1 MSRNIS
7 KEKREKLIE
16 KIKAIK
22 TYIASCE
29 QDENTSNLLS
39 YIAEIEKDIKIK
51 KYGLVYEEHK
61 EEIDETLENCV
72 PILVEENDLFINNDG
87 QMNFLIEGDNLASL
101 TLLEKTHKGKIDFIY
116 IDPPYNTGKEDF
128 IYNDKYVDDEDSFRH
143 SKWSSFMKKRLVKA
157 QQLLA
162 DDGVIFISIDDNEYA
177 PLKLLCDDIF
187 GVQNCLSIHHIQVRY
202 ANKSL
207 NEKKDFQEVCEY
219 VLIYAKNI
227 LNFHANKPYEEYDLN
242 AFCYQIKEIG
252 ACEEDIIGGKNVK
265 IFKKGTYEIIKHNEG
280 NVNLLKATWA
290 SGSVVKGNASGKYFE
305 THLKPRKSVDGLG
318 TLYKVDG
325 IGEDG
330 LGYRYFTGPLKES
343 ATQGLFYSGVPLVRL
358 EEIAKGEAR
367 KYRPISNFYDFSP
380 DFGNIRHEGGVG
392 FNSGKKPTKMLKQFL
407 NYHKRKD
414 ITVLDFF
421 AGSASTGHAVIA
433 LNNEDGGNRKF
444 IMCTSPE
451 KDICRT
457 IAYPRLKNVIEENKN
472 TSLKYFKVEYLPI
485 EDKFYYEYADQLL
498 KHVKELVEL
507 ENAINFNGNNKISI
521 ILTEEELDNFT
532 EDIENHQECKV
543 IYLGHDV
550 LLASIQAKLFNDKKI
565 KINIIP
571 DYYYRELEN

>member
-207 NEKKDFQEVCEY
+207 NEKKAFQECIEY
-219 VLIYAKNI
+219 VLIYAKDITKFDPNRPKKDYSLDSFKFKI
-227 LNFHANKPYEEYDLN
+227 IEKVKVE
-242 AFCYQIKEIG
+242 QITIG
-252 ACEEDIIGGKNVK
+252 DRIVEV
-265 IFKKGTYEIIKHNEG
+265 FKKGEWDIETVEPGID
-280 NVNLLKATWA
+280 NLKETWVTGSIY
-290 SGSVVKGNASGKYFE
+290 SGTGHGKMYQKVVE
-305 THLKPRKSVDGLG
+305 PRLDIDGYQC
-318 TLYKVDG
+318 LYKIYG
-325 IGEDG
+325 LGEDG
-330 LGYRYFTGPLKES
+330 LGYRYFTGPQKVT
-343 ATQGLFYSGVPLVRL
+343 ATKGKMFTGVPLEKREAL
-358 EEIAKGEAR
+358 EKGKAI
-367 KYRPISNFYDFSP
+367 KYGVISNFYDFSP

-532 EDIENHQECKV
+532 EDIENHQECKI

-550 LLASIQAKLFNDKKI
+550 LLTSIQAKLFNGKKI

>member
-1 MSRNIS
+1 MQILTAFLTPCR
-7 KEKREKLIE
+7 RP
-16 KIKAIK
+16 
-22 TYIASCE
+22 SC
-29 QDENTSNLLS
+29 
-39 YIAEIEKDIKIK
+39 
-51 KYGLVYEEHK
+51 
-61 EEIDETLENCV
+61 
-72 PILVEENDLFINNDG
+72 
-87 QMNFLIEGDNLASL
+87 
-101 TLLEKTHKGKIDFIY
+101 
-116 IDPPYNTGKEDF
+116 
-128 IYNDKYVDDEDSFRH
+128 
-143 SKWSSFMKKRLVKA
+143 
-157 QQLLA
+157 
-162 DDGVIFISIDDNEYA
+162 
-177 PLKLLCDDIF
+177 
-187 GVQNCLSIHHIQVRY
+187 
-202 ANKSL
+202 
-207 NEKKDFQEVCEY
+207 
-219 VLIYAKNI
+219 
-227 LNFHANKPYEEYDLN
+227 
-242 AFCYQIKEIG
+242 
-252 ACEEDIIGGKNVK
+252 
-265 IFKKGTYEIIKHNEG
+265 
-280 NVNLLKATWA
+280 
-290 SGSVVKGNASGKYFE
+290 
-305 THLKPRKSVDGLG
+305 
-318 TLYKVDG
+318 
-325 IGEDG
+325 
-330 LGYRYFTGPLKES
+330 GYRYFTGPLKES

-532 EDIENHQECKV
+532 EDIENHQECKI

-550 LLASIQAKLFNDKKI
+550 LLTSIQAKLFNDKKI

>member
-187 GVQNCLSIHHIQVRY
+187 GVHNCLSIHHIQVRY

-207 NEKKDFQEVCEY
+207 NEKKAFQECIEY
-219 VLIYAKNI
+219 VLIYAKDIAKFDPNRPKKDYSLDSFKFKI
-227 LNFHANKPYEEYDLN
+227 IEKVKVD
-242 AFCYQIKEIG
+242 QITIG
-252 ACEEDIIGGKNVK
+252 DRIVEV
-265 IFKKGTYEIIKHNEG
+265 FKKGEWDIETVEPGID
-280 NVNLLKATWA
+280 NLKETWVTGSIY
-290 SGSVVKGNASGKYFE
+290 SGTGHGKMYQKVVE
-305 THLKPRKSVDGLG
+305 PRLDIDGYQC
-318 TLYKVDG
+318 LYKIYG
-325 IGEDG
+325 LGEDG
-330 LGYRYFTGPLKES
+330 LGYRYFTGPQKVT
-343 ATQGLFYSGVPLVRL
+343 ATKGKMFTGVPLEKREAL
-358 EEIAKGEAR
+358 EKGKAI
-367 KYRPISNFYDFSP
+367 KYGVISNFYDFSP

-532 EDIENHQECKV
+532 EDIENHQECKI

-550 LLASIQAKLFNDKKI
+550 LLTSIQAKLFNDKKI

>member
-532 EDIENHQECKV
+532 EDIENHQECNI

-550 LLASIQAKLFNDKKI
+550 LLTSIQAKLFNDKKI

>member
-207 NEKKDFQEVCEY
+207 NEKKAFQECIEY
-219 VLIYAKNI
+219 VLIYAKDITKFDPNRPKKDYSLDSFKFKI
-227 LNFHANKPYEEYDLN
+227 IEKVKVE
-242 AFCYQIKEIG
+242 QITIG
-252 ACEEDIIGGKNVK
+252 DRIVEV
-265 IFKKGTYEIIKHNEG
+265 FKKGEWDIETVEPGID
-280 NVNLLKATWA
+280 NLKETWVTGSIY
-290 SGSVVKGNASGKYFE
+290 SGTGHGKMYQKVVE
-305 THLKPRKSVDGLG
+305 PRLDIDGYQC
-318 TLYKVDG
+318 LYKIYG
-325 IGEDG
+325 LGEDG
-330 LGYRYFTGPLKES
+330 LGYRYFTGPQKVT
-343 ATQGLFYSGVPLVRL
+343 ATKGKMFTGVPLEKREAL
-358 EEIAKGEAR
+358 EKGKAI
-367 KYRPISNFYDFSP
+367 KYGVISNFYDFSP

-532 EDIENHQECKV
+532 EDIENHQECKI
-543 IYLGHDV
+543 IYLGQDV
-550 LLASIQAKLFNDKKI
+550 LLTSIQAKLFNDKKI

>member
-532 EDIENHQECKV
+532 EDIENYQECKI

-550 LLASIQAKLFNDKKI
+550 LLTSIQAKLFNDKKI

>member
-550 LLASIQAKLFNDKKI
+550 LLTSIQAKLFNDKKI

>member
-532 EDIENHQECKV
+532 EDIENHQECKI

-550 LLASIQAKLFNDKKI
+550 LLTSIQAKLFNDKKI

>member
-7 KEKREKLIE
+7 KEKREKLVE

-39 YIAEIEKDIKIK
+39 YIAEIEKDIKVK
-51 KYGLVYEEHK
+51 KYGLVFEEHQ
-61 EEIDETLENCV
+61 EEIDETLESAV
-72 PILVEENDLFINNDG
+72 PILVEEQDLFINNNGD
-87 QMNFLIEGDNLASL
+87 MNFLIEGDNLASL

-128 IYNDKYVDDEDSFRH
+128 IYNDRYVDDEDSFRH

-187 GVQNCLSIHHIQVRY
+187 GVHNCLSIHHIQVRY

-242 AFCYQIKEIG
+242 AFCYEIKEIG
-252 ACEEDIIGGKNVK
+252 ECEDSIIGGKNVK

-305 THLKPRKSVDGLG
+305 THLKPRKSIDGLG

-457 IAYPRLKNVIEENKN
+457 IAYQRLKNVIEENNN

-485 EDKFYYEYADQLL
+485 KEKFYYEYADELL

-507 ENAINFNGNNKISI
+507 ENSINFNGNSNIAI
-521 ILTEEELDNFT
+521 ILTEEELDSFSEN
-532 EDIENHQECKV
+532 IEEHQECQI

-550 LLASIQAKLFNDKKI
+550 LMTSIQAKLLNDRKI
-565 KINIIP
+565 KINVIP

>member
-7 KEKREKLIE
+7 KEKREKLVE

-39 YIAEIEKDIKIK
+39 YIAEIEKDIKVK
-51 KYGLVYEEHK
+51 KYGLVFEEHH
-61 EEIDETLENCV
+61 EEIDETLENAV
-72 PILVEENDLFINNDG
+72 PILVEEQDLFINNNGD
-87 QMNFLIEGDNLASL
+87 MNFLIEGDNLASL

-128 IYNDKYVDDEDSFRH
+128 IYNDRYVDDEDSFRH

-187 GVQNCLSIHHIQVRY
+187 GVHNCLSIHHIQVRY

-207 NEKKDFQEVCEY
+207 NEKKAFQECIEY
-219 VLIYAKNI
+219 VLIYAKDISKFDPNRPKKDYSLDSFKFKI
-227 LNFHANKPYEEYDLN
+227 VEKVNVE
-242 AFCYQIKEIG
+242 QITIG
-252 ACEEDIIGGKNVK
+252 DRIVEV
-265 IFKKGTYEIIKHNEG
+265 FKKGEWDIETVEPGID
-280 NVNLLKATWA
+280 NLKETWVTGSIY
-290 SGSVVKGNASGKYFE
+290 SGTGHGKMYQKVVE
-305 THLKPRKSVDGLG
+305 PRLDIDGYQC
-318 TLYKVDG
+318 LYKIYG
-325 IGEDG
+325 LGEDG
-330 LGYRYFTGPLKES
+330 LGYRYFTGPQKVT
-343 ATQGLFYSGVPLVRL
+343 ATKGKMFTGVPLEKREAL
-358 EEIAKGEAR
+358 EKGKAI
-367 KYRPISNFYDFSP
+367 KYGVISNFYDFSP

-457 IAYPRLKNVIEENKN
+457 IAYQRLKNVIEENNK

-485 EDKFYYEYADQLL
+485 KEKFYYEYADELL

-507 ENAINFNGNNKISI
+507 ENSINFNGNSNIAI
-521 ILTEEELDNFT
+521 ILTEEELDSFSEN
-532 EDIENHQECKV
+532 IEKHPECQI

-550 LLASIQAKLFNDKKI
+550 LMTSIQAKLLNDKKI
-565 KINIIP
+565 KINVIP